1 MKLYYVEN
9 VLKLLKIGKKMYK
22 KIFIFFVIFF
32 IFNFSTLNGAEL
44 ISNKGKIENNNVCG
58 FVTYTLKFDNP
69 NSAKEIT
76 ITDQKTSRIVYAASF
91 TSEKYPLI
99 FPNNINKLNIY
110 ISEKAAD
117 SDQSTN
123 QLIQLN
129 VKNCGN
135 KEIVDEYVVER
146 TDQFIVENNT
156 IKITPENPTDLTMVK
171 AGVVGEKL
179 KAMKGDEQNNF
190 IINDVNGNNI
200 YHVEFI
206 YKDDAKVFY
215 EIQVNTDN
223 NFISSRLVN
232 SFEQKKFDIKLN
244 LKWMW
249 ITLGLFSIFI
259 ILTILYKKARR
270 KEKKILRAQKLRRS
284 K

>member
-1 MKLYYVEN
+1 M
-9 VLKLLKIGKKMYK
+9 KLLKIGKKMYK